1 MSAILAPVLAAILSI
16 LALIHLYWMV
26 RGVGASAAVPSH
38 PDGTPVFRPGR
49 VASFIVAAALLL
61 AATIVLG
68 QAHLLR
74 LDLPPG
80 LLRLGTWGLAAAF
93 AARAVGDFRFV
104 GLFKR
109 VRGTR
114 FACWDSLLFT
124 PLCLAIALSAAIVAT
139 SAE

>member
-1 MSAILAPVLAAILSI
+1 MRPRALAA
-16 LALIHLYWMV
+16 
-26 RGVGASAAVPSH
+26 
-38 PDGTPVFRPGR
+38 
-49 VASFIVAAALLL
+49 VAAALLL

-68 QAHLLR
+68 QAQVLR

-124 PLCLAIALSAAIVAT
+124 PLCLVIALSAAIVAT
-139 SAE
+139 STE